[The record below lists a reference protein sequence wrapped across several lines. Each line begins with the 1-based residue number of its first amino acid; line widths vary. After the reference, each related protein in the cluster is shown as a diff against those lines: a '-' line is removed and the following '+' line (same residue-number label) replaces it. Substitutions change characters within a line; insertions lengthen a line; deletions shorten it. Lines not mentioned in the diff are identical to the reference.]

1 MGGWLTTLGGGMLR
15 IFDVL
20 IPTLIGIALLVF
32 IWGVVVFIAKSG
44 DDKAHEEGRR
54 KMFWGVI
61 ILFVLISMWGLVR
74 LLQVLVGVRA
84 GAVDAPY
91 VEYTYE

>member
-1 MGGWLTTLGGGMLR
+1 MGGWLTTFGEGMLD
-15 IFDVL
+15 IFNVL

-32 IWGVVVFIAKSG
+32 IWGVITFIAKSG

-54 KMFWGVI
+54 KMFWGII

-74 LLQVLVGVRA
+74 LLQVLIGVKTGFA
-84 GAVDAPY
+84 EAPY
-91 VEYTYE
+91 VEYIYE